1 MIIFY
6 DHFGFIPLCGPVASF
21 FSQNGP
27 LFGYGSGHKF
37 QLELEAVEPCLI
49 ARSTAKAGNVEK
61 TDKGRIRQS

>member
-6 DHFGFIPLCGPVASF
+6 DHFGFIPLCDPLASF

-37 QLELEAVEPCLI
+37 QLELEAVE
-49 ARSTAKAGNVEK
+49 
-61 TDKGRIRQS
+61 